1 MYAWARPMVTADAV
15 VFRFF
20 RGRAEM
26 LLVRRAR
33 EPYKGCWAIPG
44 GFIEMDEEL
53 GDAAAREL
61 EEETGLRGVSLE
73 QFGAFGRVG
82 RDPRGRVITV
92 AFMGIAVRGCGKIR
106 GGDDAAEA
114 RWFDIE
120 RLPENMAFDHAE
132 ISGLAIGRLKR
143 KKVYRVR
150 VGRLRRRPGADGL
163 GVK

>member
-1 MYAWARPMVTADAV
+1 MAKRGRYVYAWARPMVTADAV
-15 VFRFF
+15 VFRFVG
-20 RGRAEM
+20 GRAQM

-53 GDAAAREL
+53 EEAVSREL

-73 QFGAFGRVG
+73 QIGAFGRVG

-92 AFMGIAVRGCGKIR
+92 AFMGIAARGGGKIR

-120 RLPENMAFDHAE
+120 RLPENMAFDHEE

-143 KKVYRVR
+143 KKVYRVQVR
-150 VGRLRRRPGADGL
+150 AG
-163 GVK
+163 